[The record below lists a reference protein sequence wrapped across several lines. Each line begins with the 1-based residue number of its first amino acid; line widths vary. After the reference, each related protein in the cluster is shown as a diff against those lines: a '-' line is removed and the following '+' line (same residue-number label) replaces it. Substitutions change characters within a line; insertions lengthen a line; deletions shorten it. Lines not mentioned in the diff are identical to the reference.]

1 MSKFTPP
8 DLENLPD
15 IIDPDNI
22 PGIDYYLEV
31 WQQPDS
37 GYPKCTNHSHE
48 LTTKDFVKVAN
59 ATVEAFGKAL
69 ILFEKGA
76 WAKAAVENPL

>member
-1 MSKFTPP
+1 LRKKLIRFLLT
-8 DLENLPD
+8 NLPD
-15 IIDPDNI
+15 IIDPD
-22 PGIDYYLEV
+22 
-31 WQQPDS
+31 S
-37 GYPKCTNHSHE
+37 GYPKCPNHSHE

>member
-8 DLENLPD
+8 DLERLPD

-37 GYPKCTNHSHE
+37 GYPKCPNHSHE
-48 LTTKDFVKVAN
+48 LTTKDFVEVAN
-59 ATVEAFGKAL
+59 ATVEAFGKAW
-69 ILFEKGA
+69 EKSKEYDHA
-76 WAKAAVENPL
+76 Y